1 MAVGAVAELT
11 LMTGKRKGYL
21 PAVTADEFNLRIN
34 FHFLSSSHNDYGRVL
49 NDNVLFKKGYSETT

>member
-1 MAVGAVAELT
+1 M
-11 LMTGKRKGYL
+11 GKRKAYL